1 MKVNTLKLMAI
12 VVAVLAVLL
21 FIAGFLVPP
30 LGVIDGS
37 VLKAAGEL
45 LGFNSL
51 FLAWNAIDKG
61 YGAEV
66 RHGDTVAKIDADDDD
81 EKS

>member
-1 MKVNTLKLMAI
+1 MKANTLKLMAI
-12 VVAVLAVLL
+12 VVAVFAVLL

-51 FLAWNAIDKG
+51 FLAWAAIEKG
-61 YGAEV
+61 YGAEIH
-66 RHGDTVAKIDADDDD
+66 HGDTSAKIDADDDGD
-81 EKS
+81 